1 MFKED
6 RFNFSEVDLTA
17 EEQKEIIAEIN
28 NRCLNKQS
36 DYVKLDGFSATI
48 WQGRVTIH
56 KDEPIY
62 GCDYSYDYDFDD
74 IEEDEPEDDR
84 LFIDGV
90 PTIKFW
96 NKFWGE
102 EE

>member
-1 MFKED
+1 MFKKD
-6 RFNFSEVDLTA
+6 RFDFSEVDLTT
-17 EEQKEIIAEIN
+17 EEQQEIIAEIN
-28 NRCLNKQS
+28 SRPLNKQS
-36 DYVKLDGFSATI
+36 DYVKLHGELSATI
-48 WQGRVTIH
+48 WQGRVTIY
-56 KDEPIY
+56 KNETID
-62 GCDYSYDYDFDD
+62 DYDYNWDFDD
-74 IEEDEPEDDR
+74 IEPDDEPDDDR